1 MSNLIPI
8 HEALQARRHALA
20 QKQEALRSSLATANV
35 LTNDVANMN
44 KTLKDHAFEY
54 ECHTKASHFL
64 KELIRVVS
72 LEQIDRVEKLVN
84 SAIHQIFPESSIIF
98 QIVTSTKRNMTEY
111 DFKLCRN
118 GNPQSMGGLDSN
130 GGGLWAV
137 IALVLQV
144 TFLVLSKRYPLL
156 CLDESLVAISEKHIA
171 GTSALIKEL
180 SEQFNMNILLISHQ
194 PLFMEE
200 ADIVYHLTKSSTS
213 IPVIKR
219 KVQANAN

>member
-1 MSNLIPI
+1 MPTSTPI
-8 HEALQARRHALA
+8 QEALQIRRHALA
-20 QKQEALRSSLATANV
+20 QKQDSLQSSKATTQV
-35 LTNDVANMN
+35 IERDVASLNQ
-44 KTLKDHAFEY
+44 TLKDYAFEY

-84 SAIHQIFPESSIIF
+84 SAIHQIFPESIITF

-130 GGGLWAV
+130 GGGLWSV

-200 ADIVYHLTKSSTS
+200 ADIVYHLTKNASS

-219 KVQANAN
+219 KVQSNAN